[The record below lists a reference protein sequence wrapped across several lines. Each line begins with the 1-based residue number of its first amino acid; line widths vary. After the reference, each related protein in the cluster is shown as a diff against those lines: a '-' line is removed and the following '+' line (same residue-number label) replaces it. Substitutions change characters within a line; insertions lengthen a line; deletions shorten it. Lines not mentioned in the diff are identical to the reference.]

1 MDTLVVVQSMPGKPA
16 VDLESV
22 LFLDKGSRPLG
33 KVFDVIGPVSLPLY
47 CVRFNSHDHIKEA
60 GVSVGTSVYVA
71 PRYSSVFFRLLIVVA
86 LTFIYMPRG
95 RDFNDPGFNQS
106 G

>member
-16 VDLESV
+16 VDLETV

-71 PRYSSVFFRLLIVVA
+71 PRYSHSSTFLFRLH
-86 LTFIYMPRG
+86 T
-95 RDFNDPGFNQS
+95 
-106 G
+106 

>member
-71 PRYSSVFFRLLIVVA
+71 PRYSHTLAPFYSVYLL
-86 LTFIYMPRG
+86 
-95 RDFNDPGFNQS
+95 S
-106 G
+106 